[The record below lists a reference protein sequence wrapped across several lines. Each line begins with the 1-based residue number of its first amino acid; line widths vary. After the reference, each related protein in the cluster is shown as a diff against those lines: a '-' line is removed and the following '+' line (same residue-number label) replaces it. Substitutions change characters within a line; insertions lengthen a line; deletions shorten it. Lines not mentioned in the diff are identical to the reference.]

1 MKYRTMSIG
10 DIASVQTGPF
20 GSQLHQKDYVQDGTP
35 IVTVEHLGKRKM
47 TRQNLPCV
55 SDSDRKRLSK
65 YTLEH
70 GDLVFSR
77 VGSVDRCSLVSA
89 EEDGWLFSGRCLR
102 VRANNKDELNSK
114 FLFYFFNQKSIKDY
128 VRSIAV
134 GATMPSINT
143 RLLSEVPISLP
154 SIAAQYEIADV
165 LSTLDDKIEL
175 NEMINNHLEEIAQ
188 SIWFEQYG
196 NCEPNGALGDI
207 VELFDF
213 KRVPLSGN
221 QRDKMEK
228 IYPYYGAAT
237 LMDYVDDYL
246 FDGVYLLLGEDGTV
260 IDDFGFPTLQYV
272 WGKFWVNNHAHVLQG
287 KNGFTVESLYTLLKH
302 TSVTSIV
309 TGAVQPKINQAN
321 LKALPVFIP
330 PAHEMAIFNANIEPL
345 FSQIRAN
352 HDESIHLIEVRN
364 VLLPKLM
371 SGELSVSERNAK

>member
-175 NEMINNHLEEIAQ
+175 NEMINNHLEQIAHTIFREYC
-188 SIWFEQYG
+188 SDGDTALLSDILTVCYG
-196 NCEPNGALGDI
+196 KDHKHLKDGDI
-207 VELFDF
+207 
-213 KRVPLSGN
+213 PCYGSGGIM
-221 QRDKMEK
+221 R
-228 IYPYYGAAT
+228 
-237 LMDYVDDYL
+237 YVNEALYSGESVLIPRKGSLNNVLYINRPFWTVDTM
-246 FDGVYLLLGEDGTV
+246 FFTHMTHPNVAKFVY
-260 IDDFGFPTLQYV
+260 
-272 WGKFWVNNHAHVLQG
+272 
-287 KNGFTVESLYTLLKH
+287 FTVRRLDLAGMNVGSAVPSMTTAVLNALEIVLPSEASLVSFEETVLPIFL
-302 TSVTSIV
+302 
-309 TGAVQPKINQAN
+309 QMQAN
-321 LKALPVFIP
+321 
-330 PAHEMAIFNANIEPL
+330 N
-345 FSQIRAN
+345 
-352 HDESIHLIEVRN
+352 DESAHLAAVRN
-364 VLLPKLM
+364 NLLPRLM
-371 SGELSVSERNAK
+371 SGEISVLNTCVK